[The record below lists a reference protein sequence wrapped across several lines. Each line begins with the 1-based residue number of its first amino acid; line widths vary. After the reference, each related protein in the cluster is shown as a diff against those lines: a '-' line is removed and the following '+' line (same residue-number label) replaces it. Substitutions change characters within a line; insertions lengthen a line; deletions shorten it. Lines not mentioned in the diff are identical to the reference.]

1 MNNIQLLSILLN
13 KLGLILNS
21 IKLMKSLGTN
31 KPSRKL
37 EESVKLNQLTKTV
50 LQFTEVT
57 EKLLTLSLTKATMV

>member
-37 EESVKLNQLTKTV
+37 EELVKLNQLTKTV